1 MGDVPDDNPFSAV
14 LAGQADFVDKLTELE
29 ATLDEMMATR
39 DASEGNGIILDEAIR
54 FFDDELLPFLA
65 AEDETILPRLEAVIG
80 RYGTLVN
87 VVGYEHAEI
96 RRGIEKFKDAR
107 RALGR
112 QPSWSAI
119 QEANRRASTPPH
131 DNGWRCPISRRSG
144 NASLTESR
152 SPCGSSQRCRRV
164 PRVLRSARSPVP
176 SAIQIRLRATSG

>member
-1 MGDVPDDNPFSAV
+1 MGDVPDDDPFSAV
-14 LAGQADFVDKLTELE
+14 LADHADFVDKLTELE

-39 DASEGNGIILDEAIR
+39 DASEENGIILDEAIR

-65 AEDETILPRLEAVIG
+65 AEDETILPRLEAAIG

-96 RRGIEKFKDAR
+96 RRGVEKFKDAR

-119 QEANRRASTPPH
+119 QEANRHGIFLVQFLWDHFRKERTSLYPTARQRLAAS
-131 DNGWRCPISRRSG
+131 D
-144 NASLTESR
+144 LE
-152 SPCGSSQRCRRV
+152 
-164 PRVLRSARSPVP
+164 
-176 SAIQIRLRATSG
+176 AIRKRFAH